1 MTGSNIFR
9 IFKQGVGLING
20 GLTAVVKFSNAIGD
34 KPKRKT
40 LKHHKIHRITII
52 RCHVQNKNKIAI
64 KTSFRRNKQRPL
76 Y

>member
-34 KPKRKT
+34 KRKRKT
-40 LKHHKIHRITII
+40 LKHHKNS
-52 RCHVQNKNKIAI
+52 QNYYYPLSCA
-64 KTSFRRNKQRPL
+64 KQK
-76 Y
+76 